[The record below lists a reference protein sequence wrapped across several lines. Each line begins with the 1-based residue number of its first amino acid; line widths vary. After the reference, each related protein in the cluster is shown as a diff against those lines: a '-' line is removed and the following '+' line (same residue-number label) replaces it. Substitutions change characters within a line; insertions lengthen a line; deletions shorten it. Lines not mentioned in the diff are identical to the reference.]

1 MSLDEEKGP
10 AWAWEFQAAL
20 DENVDVVAMVHLVA
34 LSIVVLWVLGAR
46 MAEWVVARA
55 LLGPGPVER
64 VLAMIVVGVYAL
76 GVGVGVWF
84 GGQD

>member
-10 AWAWEFQAAL
+10 AWAWELHAAL

-46 MAEWVVARA
+46 MAEWVVDRA
-55 LLGPGPVER
+55 ILGPGEVER

-76 GVGVGVWF
+76 GIGVGVWF